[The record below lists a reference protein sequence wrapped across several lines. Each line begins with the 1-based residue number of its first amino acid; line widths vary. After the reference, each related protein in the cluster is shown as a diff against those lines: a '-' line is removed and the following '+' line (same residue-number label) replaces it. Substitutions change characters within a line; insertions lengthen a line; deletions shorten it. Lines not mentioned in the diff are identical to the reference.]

1 MPCDYSP
8 YTLPTIDF
16 VAGETQDFAFYTY
29 FYKSH
34 QPFALSGCT
43 ANFSIVSFTNKTG
56 VPILT
61 KPMESHFNDD
71 VTAENVLAV
80 TLDPLDTVDL
90 CVSTS
95 IKSLSKILTAISRF
109 PNKAS
114 YLLPIISTRVS
125 SGNKPGRMHPA
136 FIMPIFRGGQI
147 L

>member
-29 FYKSH
+29 FYKSN

-90 CVSTS
+90 CGKYIYQIT
-95 IKSLSKILTAISRF
+95 IKDINGNIEIPKQGILFITNNI
-109 PNKAS
+109 NKS
-114 YLLPIISTRVS
+114 
-125 SGNKPGRMHPA
+125 
-136 FIMPIFRGGQI
+136 FIRQ
-147 L
+147 

>member
-80 TLDPLDTVDL
+80 TLDPLDTVDS
-90 CVSTS
+90 VSYTH
-95 IKSLSKILTAISRF
+95 LT
-109 PNKAS
+109 
-114 YLLPIISTRVS
+114 LPTI
-125 SGNKPGRMHPA
+125 A
-136 FIMPIFRGGQI
+136 
-147 L
+147 